1 MLIQNISSR
10 TTDCDYIDNANI
22 TIIEVCG
29 DGLHL
34 AGKDKYLLIN
44 KYLDKNFLNNFLN
57 NFLILNMQGN
67 SRVNENHVLQ
77 DDLQILRDAILSTP
91 KIPVIAHLNLTGLKN
106 KINDLTILI
115 QDILLDYFVLS
126 KTKLDKSFGTAQFH
140 IPGYEIR
147 ARKGRNKYGGQTN

>member
-1 MLIQNISSR
+1 MLIRNISSR
-10 TTDCDYIDNANI
+10 TPDCDYIDNANI
-22 TIIEVCG
+22 TLIEVCG

-34 AGKDKYLLIN
+34 AGKGKYLLIN
-44 KYLDKNFLNNFLN
+44 KYLDKNLI
-57 NFLILNMQGN
+57 FLILNTQGN

-106 KINDLTILI
+106 KINELTILI
-115 QDILLDYFVLS
+115 KDIPLDYFVLS
-126 KTKLDKSFGTAQFH
+126 KIKLDKSFGTAQFH

-147 ARKGRNKYGGQTN
+147 ARKGRNKYGGRTN